1 MCQRYL
7 SISCVSSS
15 SFPDV
20 LSVLTFH
27 VPTLMLFLVRSLFGP
42 PVAYLSPPPWC
53 AVEGAVLVDPGDDR
67 AGMGWMVVV
76 IHAVCLGQKSMAEP
90 VPLHAGPQPISSN
103 IWWLALVA
111 DTWPLSSSWNPSVLA
126 GDFIVEVIR
135 PVMQCQ
141 HHPLTWFSTPAETW
155 NRGMARGASM

>member
-1 MCQRYL
+1 MFFHLISHSPSMCQRYL

-103 IWWLALVA
+103 ICIQHCSLNTAEG
-111 DTWPLSSSWNPSVLA
+111 SC
-126 GDFIVEVIR
+126 IR
-135 PVMQCQ
+135 YTFRKPGSNTTHWIQQ
-141 HHPLTWFSTPAETW
+141 RK
-155 NRGMARGASM
+155 RGCTRHTIM